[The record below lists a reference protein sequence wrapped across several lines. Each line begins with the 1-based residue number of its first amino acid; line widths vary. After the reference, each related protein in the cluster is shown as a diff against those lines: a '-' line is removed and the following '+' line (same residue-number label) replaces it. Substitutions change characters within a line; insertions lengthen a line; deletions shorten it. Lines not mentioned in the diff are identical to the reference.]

1 LNPTKASVEQCN
13 NVLCWLLLYAALHAA
28 YILWTWDAAHH
39 RNPRHCASQTRW
51 APLLWN
57 RTEPALSRRLGFV
70 VPVVKG
76 EAMRRGRFIRKE
88 VRDGIL
94 FVLITVLMALFSVA
108 VVIEVAEP
116 LVA

>member
-1 LNPTKASVEQCN
+1 LF
-13 NVLCWLLLYAALHAA
+13 
-28 YILWTWDAAHH
+28 
-39 RNPRHCASQTRW
+39 
-51 APLLWN
+51 WN

-70 VPVVKG
+70 RSRRQG
-76 EAMRRGRFIRKE
+76 EAMLRGKFIRKE

>member
-1 LNPTKASVEQCN
+1 LF
-13 NVLCWLLLYAALHAA
+13 
-28 YILWTWDAAHH
+28 
-39 RNPRHCASQTRW
+39 
-51 APLLWN
+51 WN

-70 VPVVKG
+70 RSRRQG
-76 EAMRRGRFIRKE
+76 ETMLRGKFIRKE